1 MKKILLLLSVCISF
15 SSCCTL
21 FSSSKQDITFT
32 GMNGTKIYEA
42 STKQK
47 IAEIKEDN
55 SVTVQIKKKREDK
68 QLVAKKEGYQTTPFV
83 LESTFNNACLW
94 NILFW
99 PGFLV
104 DLGTQKMNKWVTQL
118 SISKWRKKIQKTNDQ
133 TIISHGTLLLPRRE
147 SPYGIMRPTRK
158 A

>member
-55 SVTVQIKKKREDK
+55 SVSLYKSKRK
-68 QLVAKKEGYQTTPFV
+68 G
-83 LESTFNNACLW
+83 
-94 NILFW
+94 
-99 PGFLV
+99 
-104 DLGTQKMNKWVTQL
+104 
-118 SISKWRKKIQKTNDQ
+118 KTNN
-133 TIISHGTLLLPRRE
+133 
-147 SPYGIMRPTRK
+147 
-158 A
+158 

>member
-47 IAEIKEDN
+47 IAEIKEYK
-55 SVTVQIKKKREDK
+55 SVTV
-68 QLVAKKEGYQTTPFV
+68 
-83 LESTFNNACLW
+83 
-94 NILFW
+94 
-99 PGFLV
+99 
-104 DLGTQKMNKWVTQL
+104 
-118 SISKWRKKIQKTNDQ
+118 
-133 TIISHGTLLLPRRE
+133 LPRRE

>member
-1 MKKILLLLSVCISF
+1 MKKILLLVSICISC

-55 SVTVQIKKKREDK
+55 SVTVQIKR
-68 QLVAKKEGYQTTPFV
+68 KE
-83 LESTFNNACLW
+83 
-94 NILFW
+94 
-99 PGFLV
+99 
-104 DLGTQKMNKWVTQL
+104 
-118 SISKWRKKIQKTNDQ
+118 KTNSYWPKGRIPNHSLCLGIYFQQCLPVEYFILARLLSRPGHAKDEQ
-133 TIISHGTLLLPRRE
+133 MGQHDYQHRNGEREYRKQIINSQDSDRYTTQVTILIPPRQ
-147 SPYGIMRPTRK
+147 
-158 A
+158 

>member
-1 MKKILLLLSVCISF
+1 MKKILLLVSICISC

-55 SVTVQIKKKREDK
+55 SVTVQIKKKRDWPK
-68 QLVAKKEGYQTTPFV
+68 RKDTKPLP
-83 LESTFNNACLW
+83 LSWNLLSTMPAC
-94 NILFW
+94 
-99 PGFLV
+99 
-104 DLGTQKMNKWVTQL
+104 
-118 SISKWRKKIQKTNDQ
+118 
-133 TIISHGTLLLPRRE
+133 
-147 SPYGIMRPTRK
+147 GIFYSGR
-158 A
+158 AS

>member
-55 SVTVQIKKKREDK
+55 SVT
-68 QLVAKKEGYQTTPFV
+68 GQTTSSQKGRVPNDSF
-83 LESTFNNACLW
+83 C
-94 NILFW
+94 
-99 PGFLV
+99 PG
-104 DLGTQKMNKWVTQL
+104 
-118 SISKWRKKIQKTNDQ
+118 IYI
-133 TIISHGTLLLPRRE
+133 
-147 SPYGIMRPTRK
+147 
-158 A
+158 

>member
-1 MKKILLLLSVCISF
+1 MKKILLLVSICISC

-55 SVTVQIKKKREDK
+55 SVTVQIKR
-68 QLVAKKEGYQTTPFV
+68 KE
-83 LESTFNNACLW
+83 
-94 NILFW
+94 
-99 PGFLV
+99 
-104 DLGTQKMNKWVTQL
+104 
-118 SISKWRKKIQKTNDQ
+118 KTNSYWPKRKD
-133 TIISHGTLLLPRRE
+133 TKPLPLSWNLLSTMPAC
-147 SPYGIMRPTRK
+147 GIFYSGP
-158 A
+158 AS

>member
-1 MKKILLLLSVCISF
+1 MKKILLLVSICISC

-55 SVTVQIKKKREDK
+55 SVTVQIKKKRQTAIGQKGRIPNDSLCPGIYFQQCLPVEYFILARLLSRLGHAKDEQMGQHDYQHRNGEREYRK
-68 QLVAKKEGYQTTPFV
+68 QIINSQDSDRYTTQV
-83 LESTFNNACLW
+83 
-94 NILFW
+94 
-99 PGFLV
+99 
-104 DLGTQKMNKWVTQL
+104 
-118 SISKWRKKIQKTNDQ
+118 
-133 TIISHGTLLLPRRE
+133 TLLIPPRQ
-147 SPYGIMRPTRK
+147 
-158 A
+158 

>member
-99 PGFLV
+99 RAF
-104 DLGTQKMNKWVTQL
+104 W
-118 SISKWRKKIQKTNDQ
+118 
-133 TIISHGTLLLPRRE
+133 
-147 SPYGIMRPTRK
+147 
-158 A
+158 

>member
-68 QLVAKKEGYQTTPFV
+68 QLVAKRKGTKRLPLSWNLHLTMPACG
-83 LESTFNNACLW
+83 TFYFGRA
-94 NILFW
+94 FW
-99 PGFLV
+99 
-104 DLGTQKMNKWVTQL
+104 
-118 SISKWRKKIQKTNDQ
+118 
-133 TIISHGTLLLPRRE
+133 
-147 SPYGIMRPTRK
+147 
-158 A
+158 

>member
-47 IAEIKEDN
+47 IAE
-55 SVTVQIKKKREDK
+55 TKKTIVSLYKSKRK
-68 QLVAKKEGYQTTPFV
+68 G
-83 LESTFNNACLW
+83 
-94 NILFW
+94 
-99 PGFLV
+99 
-104 DLGTQKMNKWVTQL
+104 
-118 SISKWRKKIQKTNDQ
+118 KTNN
-133 TIISHGTLLLPRRE
+133 
-147 SPYGIMRPTRK
+147 
-158 A
+158 

>member
-47 IAEIKEDN
+47 IAEIKCHCTN
-55 SVTVQIKKKREDK
+55 Q
-68 QLVAKKEGYQTTPFV
+68 KEKGRQTTSSQKGRVPNDSF
-83 LESTFNNACLW
+83 C
-94 NILFW
+94 
-99 PGFLV
+99 PG
-104 DLGTQKMNKWVTQL
+104 
-118 SISKWRKKIQKTNDQ
+118 IYI
-133 TIISHGTLLLPRRE
+133 
-147 SPYGIMRPTRK
+147 
-158 A
+158 

>member
-32 GMNGTKIYEA
+32 GMNGTKNYEA

-55 SVTVQIKKKREDK
+55 SVTVQIKKKREDNTK
-68 QLVAKKEGYQTTPFV
+68 LAANFSPNRLSLDLKE
-83 LESTFNNACLW
+83 
-94 NILFW
+94 
-99 PGFLV
+99 FLN
-104 DLGTQKMNKWVTQL
+104 QW
-118 SISKWRKKIQKTNDQ
+118 
-133 TIISHGTLLLPRRE
+133 
-147 SPYGIMRPTRK
+147 
-158 A
+158 

>member
-68 QLVAKKEGYQTTPFV
+68 QLPLSWNLHLTMPACG
-83 LESTFNNACLW
+83 TFYFGRA
-94 NILFW
+94 FW
-99 PGFLV
+99 
-104 DLGTQKMNKWVTQL
+104 
-118 SISKWRKKIQKTNDQ
+118 
-133 TIISHGTLLLPRRE
+133 
-147 SPYGIMRPTRK
+147 
-158 A
+158 

>member
-55 SVTVQIKKKREDK
+55 SVTVQIKKGR
-68 QLVAKKEGYQTTPFV
+68 QTTSSQKGRVPNDS
-83 LESTFNNACLW
+83 LC
-94 NILFW
+94 
-99 PGFLV
+99 PG
-104 DLGTQKMNKWVTQL
+104 
-118 SISKWRKKIQKTNDQ
+118 IYI
-133 TIISHGTLLLPRRE
+133 
-147 SPYGIMRPTRK
+147 
-158 A
+158 

>member
-1 MKKILLLLSVCISF
+1 MKKILLLVSICISC

-21 FSSSKQDITFT
+21 FSGSKQDITFT

-68 QLVAKKEGYQTTPFV
+68 QLLAKKGRIPNHSLCPGIYFQQCLPVEYFILARLLSRPGHAKDEQMGQHDYQHRNGEREYRKQIINSQDSDRYTTQV
-83 LESTFNNACLW
+83 T
-94 NILFW
+94 ILI
-99 PGFLV
+99 P
-104 DLGTQKMNKWVTQL
+104 
-118 SISKWRKKIQKTNDQ
+118 
-133 TIISHGTLLLPRRE
+133 PRQ
-147 SPYGIMRPTRK
+147 
-158 A
+158 

>member
-68 QLVAKKEGYQTTPFV
+68 QLVAKKEGYKQDPLSWNLHLTMPACG
-83 LESTFNNACLW
+83 TFYLAS
-94 NILFW
+94 
-99 PGFLV
+99 FLV
-104 DLGTQKMNKWVTQL
+104 DLGTQKMNKWD
-118 SISKWRKKIQKTNDQ
+118 N
-133 TIISHGTLLLPRRE
+133 TIINIEMEKENTE
-147 SPYGIMRPTRK
+147 NK
-158 A
+158 

>member
-47 IAEIKEDN
+47 IAEIK
-55 SVTVQIKKKREDK
+55 
-68 QLVAKKEGYQTTPFV
+68 
-83 LESTFNNACLW
+83 
-94 NILFW
+94 
-99 PGFLV
+99 
-104 DLGTQKMNKWVTQL
+104 
-118 SISKWRKKIQKTNDQ
+118 
-133 TIISHGTLLLPRRE
+133 
-147 SPYGIMRPTRK
+147 
-158 A
+158 

>member
-55 SVTVQIKKKREDK
+55 SVTVQIKKKREK
-68 QLVAKKEGYQTTPFV
+68 MGNKSKIREGFFKKKGREGHRNF
-83 LESTFNNACLW
+83 
-94 NILFW
+94 
-99 PGFLV
+99 
-104 DLGTQKMNKWVTQL
+104 
-118 SISKWRKKIQKTNDQ
+118 R
-133 TIISHGTLLLPRRE
+133 
-147 SPYGIMRPTRK
+147 
-158 A
+158 

>member
-68 QLVAKKEGYQTTPFV
+68 QLVAKKEGYQTTLSWNLHLTMPACG
-83 LESTFNNACLW
+83 TFYFGRA
-94 NILFW
+94 FW
-99 PGFLV
+99 
-104 DLGTQKMNKWVTQL
+104 
-118 SISKWRKKIQKTNDQ
+118 
-133 TIISHGTLLLPRRE
+133 
-147 SPYGIMRPTRK
+147 
-158 A
+158 

>member
-55 SVTVQIKKKREDK
+55 SVTVQIKKEKRR
-68 QLVAKKEGYQTTPFV
+68 QTTSSQKGRVPNDS
-83 LESTFNNACLW
+83 LC
-94 NILFW
+94 
-99 PGFLV
+99 PG
-104 DLGTQKMNKWVTQL
+104 
-118 SISKWRKKIQKTNDQ
+118 IYI
-133 TIISHGTLLLPRRE
+133 
-147 SPYGIMRPTRK
+147 
-158 A
+158 

>member
-1 MKKILLLLSVCISF
+1 MKKILLLVSICISC

-42 STKQK
+42 SSKQK

-68 QLVAKKEGYQTTPFV
+68 QLLAKKEGYQTTPFV

-94 NILFW
+94 NILF
-99 PGFLV
+99 
-104 DLGTQKMNKWVTQL
+104 
-118 SISKWRKKIQKTNDQ
+118 
-133 TIISHGTLLLPRRE
+133 
-147 SPYGIMRPTRK
+147 
-158 A
+158 

>member
-55 SVTVQIKKKREDK
+55 SV
-68 QLVAKKEGYQTTPFV
+68 KKEKGRQTTSSQKGRVPNDS
-83 LESTFNNACLW
+83 LC
-94 NILFW
+94 
-99 PGFLV
+99 PG
-104 DLGTQKMNKWVTQL
+104 
-118 SISKWRKKIQKTNDQ
+118 IYI
-133 TIISHGTLLLPRRE
+133 
-147 SPYGIMRPTRK
+147 
-158 A
+158 